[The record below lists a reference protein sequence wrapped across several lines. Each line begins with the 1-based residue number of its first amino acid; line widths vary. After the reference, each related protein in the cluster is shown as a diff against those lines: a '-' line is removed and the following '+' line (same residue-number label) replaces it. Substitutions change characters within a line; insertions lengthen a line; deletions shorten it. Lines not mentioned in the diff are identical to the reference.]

1 MDVSCSRNGVSIT
14 RKERSEIPPPEVG
27 VFSWYDLFM
36 RDIHQIASRID
47 EILKNERNE
56 SLDTVGCYIVGETIV
71 QDDFE
76 EVQDKYPLLERI
88 AELGADLE
96 TLEDSKYS
104 NVVYDDMVRTFN
116 QFKINLPKI

>member
-1 MDVSCSRNGVSIT
+1 MGI
-14 RKERSEIPPPEVG
+14 
-27 VFSWYDLFM
+27 FSWYDLSM

-56 SLDTVGCYIVGETIV
+56 SLDTVGSYIVGETIV

-96 TLEDSKYS
+96 TLEDSKHS
-104 NVVYDDMVRTFN
+104 NVVYDDMVRTFS